1 MQRLIMQKYP
11 CANKKSLDLLAGR
24 MIPEVVYKQVYFFWI
39 YLLTFIRKT
48 ALAENALA
56 IATGM

>member
-1 MQRLIMQKYP
+1 MQKYP